1 MQKTNLKAIRNI
13 KAYNQKG
20 FTLIELISIMVIM
33 SVMVSVGIKKFEI
46 LSDKAGITAL
56 RTGNRELNTR
66 ETVTWFRTKLSDT
79 GYSTDEDVYNAIDKN
94 IGPGYSWN
102 PAPNTSGGRL
112 YFKSQYIDLTR
123 IASTPKSP
131 SYWE

>member
-1 MQKTNLKAIRNI
+1 MQPTNLKAVKNV

-20 FTLIELISIMVIM
+20 FTLIELLSIMVIM

-46 LSDKAGITAL
+46 LSDNAGITAL

-66 ETVTWFRTKLSDT
+66 ETLTWFKIKLSET
-79 GYSTDEDVYNAIDKN
+79 GYSTDEDVYNAVDKN
-94 IGPGYSWN
+94 IGSGYSWN

-112 YFKSQYIDLTR
+112 YFKSRYIDLTR
-123 IASTPKSP
+123 IASTSNSP